1 MFPRA
6 ITMHYL
12 GYNICFKNCME
23 TKANG
28 QDHKNKGA
36 GVGKE
41 SYSLKVKSLNLY

>member
-1 MFPRA
+1 
-6 ITMHYL
+6 
-12 GYNICFKNCME
+12 ME

-28 QDHKNKGA
+28 QDHKNKGV